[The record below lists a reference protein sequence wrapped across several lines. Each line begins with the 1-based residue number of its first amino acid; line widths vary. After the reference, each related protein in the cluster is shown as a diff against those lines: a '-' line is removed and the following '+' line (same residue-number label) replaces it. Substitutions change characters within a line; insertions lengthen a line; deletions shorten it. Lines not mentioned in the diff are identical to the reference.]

1 MSRLTDEDAREFPAK
16 TVEEGGVSHLG
27 ISVRQHGLITA
38 YVMRD
43 LLELIACPIKEELVP
58 KAVAVL
64 SLLHDIGKL
73 NPLFLQKL
81 LGAVRFDESISRWA
95 VNVK

>member
-43 LLELIACPIKEELVP
+43 LLELIACPIIN
-58 KAVAVL
+58 
-64 SLLHDIGKL
+64 IGTK
-73 NPLFLQKL
+73 
-81 LGAVRFDESISRWA
+81 
-95 VNVK
+95 

>member
-43 LLELIACPIKEELVP
+43 LLELT
-58 KAVAVL
+58 
-64 SLLHDIGKL
+64 
-73 NPLFLQKL
+73 
-81 LGAVRFDESISRWA
+81 
-95 VNVK
+95 